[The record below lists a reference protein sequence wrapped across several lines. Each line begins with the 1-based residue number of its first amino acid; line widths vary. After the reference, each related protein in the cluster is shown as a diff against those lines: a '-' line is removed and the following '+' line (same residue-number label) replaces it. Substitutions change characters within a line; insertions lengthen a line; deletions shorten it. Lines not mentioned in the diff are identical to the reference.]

1 MYLTYSEYQDMGG
14 TLDETTFNN
23 MEFEARSYVDY
34 VTFNRLQNEEELP
47 QAVKQCM
54 YYLIT
59 LVTDKLNALTG
70 TDISG
75 TSSGGAVISSQS
87 NDGVSVSYNV
97 MAAKDILDSN
107 TKEINNTINRYLQG
121 VVNSL
126 GQKVLYR
133 GLYPGE

>member
-75 TSSGGAVISSQS
+75 VSSGGAVISSQS

>member
-1 MYLTYSEYQDMGG
+1 MYLTYLEYQNMGG

-75 TSSGGAVISSQS
+75 VSSGGAVISSQS